1 MTSAEKARK
10 AIYQEIEQERIRQ
23 DAFHG
28 QPRPDQHRHGHYTW
42 NAILGEETGEVSR
55 ALLEDDIPALRKEL
69 IQTAAV
75 ITAWVELIDQADPPA
90 PNEPKST
97 KTQTP

>member
-1 MTSAEKARK
+1 MTPAKQARQ

-23 DAFHG
+23 DTLHG

-42 NAILGEETGEVSR
+42 NAILSEETGEASR
-55 ALLEDDIPALRKEL
+55 ALLEDDTASLRKEL

-75 ITAWVELIDQADPPA
+75 ITAWIEFIDQADPPA

-97 KTQTP
+97 EAQTP